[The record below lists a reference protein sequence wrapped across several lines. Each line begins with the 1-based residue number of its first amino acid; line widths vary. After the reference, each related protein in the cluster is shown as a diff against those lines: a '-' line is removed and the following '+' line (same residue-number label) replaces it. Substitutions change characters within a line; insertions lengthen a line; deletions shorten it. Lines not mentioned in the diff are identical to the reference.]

1 MSGLCDWRSD
11 AFTFQEN
18 EAFCN
23 EVTELALAERP
34 LRMFFQAGQLLT
46 DHTPAGTP
54 GCTSVRSPT
63 CGSWRHRA
71 TSAQGEETR
80 PAHTA
85 WIARLGPAVRHACE

>member
-34 LRMFFQAGQLLT
+34 LRMFFQAGQLLCELALAEWLLVASRIAVGSSSLPSAAT
-46 DHTPAGTP
+46 GSL
-54 GCTSVRSPT
+54 GRGSIFRSL
-63 CGSWRHRA
+63 A
-71 TSAQGEETR
+71 
-80 PAHTA
+80 
-85 WIARLGPAVRHACE
+85 IAASICDPMACCST

>member
-34 LRMFFQAGQLLT
+34 LRMFFQAGQLLCELALAEWLLVASRIAVGSSSILRSGYRIKRRLREI
-46 DHTPAGTP
+46 DQ
-54 GCTSVRSPT
+54 VRK
-63 CGSWRHRA
+63 
-71 TSAQGEETR
+71 
-80 PAHTA
+80 
-85 WIARLGPAVRHACE
+85 

>member
-34 LRMFFQAGQLLT
+34 LRMFFQAGQLLCELALAEWLLVASRIAVGSSSL
-46 DHTPAGTP
+46 P
-54 GCTSVRSPT
+54 SSILRS
-63 CGSWRHRA
+63 GHRIK
-71 TSAQGEETR
+71 R
-80 PAHTA
+80 
-85 WIARLGPAVRHACE
+85 RLRVLREQ

>member
-34 LRMFFQAGQLLT
+34 LRMFFQAGQLLCELALLST
-46 DHTPAGTP
+46 EIAMGRKSSLVASSALCLSLACLRCGVWRDGSPGAGQIAAAR
-54 GCTSVRSPT
+54 GC
-63 CGSWRHRA
+63 
-71 TSAQGEETR
+71 
-80 PAHTA
+80 
-85 WIARLGPAVRHACE
+85 